1 MTTIPK
7 WHEPDIQ
14 QLNGQQPEFF
24 PSFHLWGHT
33 FSPKRVEE
41 QTGFRSFAE
50 SNEPGQPNVA
60 GPFRGHPHHHPYG
73 SAIIRPPETVHAQE
87 RLWWMD
93 QQILARYTRKFRKEH
108 GIVEEI
114 MYVTAHFRY
123 GQECSMILPGWFLQ
137 SLGEIPL
144 VISCIK
150 PDDRPDSFAV

>member
-1 MTTIPK
+1 M
-7 WHEPDIQ
+7 D

-33 FSPKRVEE
+33 FSPKRMAE

-60 GPFRGHPHHHPYG
+60 GPFRGHPHCHPYG
-73 SAIIRPPETVHAQE
+73 SAIIRPPETVPPHE

-93 QQILARYTRKFRKEH
+93 QQVLVGHTRKFRKEY
-108 GIVEEI
+108 GITEEI
-114 MYVTAHFRY
+114 VYVTTNFRY
-123 GQECSMILPGWFLQ
+123 AQECSVILPAWFLQ
-137 SLGEIPL
+137 SLRDIPL

-150 PDDRPDSFAV
+150 PDERPDSFAA